1 MTEFAAYFES
11 VVLCA
16 EPLLI
21 CGDFNIHVD
30 VYDDPNCVPF
40 TDLLDSM
47 GLEQHVK
54 SPRTLHGHT
63 LDLMTRKSDSIVAG
77 TPFCDNFLSDHC
89 TVLCNVS
96 MSKSN
101 PTAKKVSYRK
111 INSIDYERLKSDL
124 QASELL

>member
-1 MTEFAAYFES
+1 MTEFAAYLES
-11 VVLCA
+11 VVLYA

-30 VYDDPNCVPF
+30 AYGDPNCVTF
-40 TDLLDSM
+40 TDVLDSM

-54 SPRTLHGHT
+54 SPMQLHGHT
-63 LDLMTRKSDSIVAG
+63 LDLIIKWKCDSIVAG

-89 TVLCNVS
+89 TALCNLN

-101 PTAKKVSYRK
+101 PTVKKVRYSCV
-111 INSIDYERLKSDL
+111 
-124 QASELL
+124 